1 MARGGLPFRASSD
14 SVPSQTSR
22 IQEVM
27 SDDVL
32 ELGGARYLPIPI
44 RPAPAPA
51 PEHSSENAPVPDCR
65 VSSNVYEQILAGIE
79 AKQRAPLHE
88 QIEAGG
94 WGFTHSTALT
104 AFVLF
109 VVSEAMEVT
118 VPNVVWDKS
127 IGQSTFSTEGHS
139 DTFRSVVTSAP
150 MLGHVLGGLL
160 GGVVADTRGRRAAI
174 YLHSML
180 FVLAS
185 LASAFSRSET
195 CFVLSR
201 AALGL
206 SLGIILPVV
215 VSYMAELAPSSHRA
229 RAVVVIPGFGF
240 PCGQILM
247 LMFGLLLHSSEAK
260 DGDDAGLEWWRA
272 LLVAGVVPNL
282 LALCLVVMFVPESP
296 HFLLSV
302 GRRADAEEVLQQI
315 AKANSSEHRLI
326 HDGRISLERD
336 SPARTALHGAVAT
349 IGGCADAGSAGLR
362 GAELATGFELSES
375 RVQRWKRQALELLSP
390 PLHSY
395 MLSILAMW
403 SFVSFGQ
410 LGADV
415 ILPKVLQT
423 ALDLDMQ
430 GRLTALLCITICAWP
445 GFLLTLF
452 ALDYRAVASSRRAV
466 CLGAVCVYMC
476 THACILKYA
485 RHIRRVAQP
494 GWAPPSSGLLSL
506 VAPCRMTVLLTV
518 DVPE

>member
-1 MARGGLPFRASSD
+1 
-14 SVPSQTSR
+14 
-22 IQEVM
+22 M

-51 PEHSSENAPVPDCR
+51 PEHSSENALAQDR
-65 VSSNVYEQILAGIE
+65 SSSSSNVYEQILAGIE

-88 QIEAGG
+88 QIEAAG

-127 IGQSTFSTEGHS
+127 IGESTFGTEGHS

-362 GAELATGFELSES
+362 GAELATGFELPES

-452 ALDYRAVASSRRAV
+452 ALDYRAVTSSRRAV
-466 CLGAVCVYMC
+466 CLGAVHVYMC
-476 THACILKYA
+476 MHACM
-485 RHIRRVAQP
+485 HTQVCTTHTPRRAACL
-494 GWAPPSSGLLSL
+494 GAPSSGLFSL